1 MFKVGQEVWF
11 EPSDPRDKGFNCTIE
26 KVGHLY
32 YTVEKYGWHGKFD
45 KETNYRG
52 EYPHGH
58 LWESEQAAKDNR
70 QADKMFKALF
80 HKFRNINPTLE
91 QMIKVYEVLGLDKE
105 DI

>member
-1 MFKVGQEVWF
+1 MNHQTREIKA
-11 EPSDPRDKGFNCTIE
+11 
-26 KVGHLY
+26 L
-32 YTVEKYGWHGKFD
+32 TVQLRKWVVYIIQLKKYGWHGKFD